1 MSIHSESES
10 NLSEAAGWADA
21 ARETAATERAEAD
34 TLRSYLR
41 QIGRVPLLT
50 SQEERRLCEQI
61 EMARQALAVALLAAP
76 SSRDR
81 TATLSKG
88 VLSGAVN
95 PDDLFQAPDG
105 RPLNQKE
112 ISEAASA
119 LALACQR
126 GADLARIEHAVA
138 NSQTSERSVE
148 LQPCADTLLTALGRT
163 LAEIPV
169 KSTFVESMAA
179 EAGLGADC
187 ACRSRIQLRCET
199 LVELKR
205 RLTEANLRLV
215 VSVAKRYRHTN
226 LSLLDRIQDGNLGL
240 MKAVD
245 MFQYRRG
252 FKFSTY
258 AIWWI
263 RQAVTRA
270 IAVSGRTVRLP
281 VHVVEALN
289 RIEASRRTL
298 LRQLGRDPTIQELAT
313 HARVTAERAA
323 LILRSGAPVL
333 SLDAPVTDRVNV
345 GELTADS
352 NGSAPDAALDE
363 EEALRE
369 ARAALDS
376 LTGRERRVLELRYGI
391 VNAREHTTQE
401 IAERM
406 GCSPARVRQLEKL
419 ALNRLRRRSAWLRP
433 MRVAA

>member
-1 MSIHSESES
+1 MSIHTESVSDVSEEPDWT
-10 NLSEAAGWADA
+10 NA
-21 ARETAATERAEAD
+21 ARETAAPERAEAD

-50 SQEERRLCEQI
+50 PQEERRLCEQL
-61 EMARQALAVALLAAP
+61 EMARQALAVALLLAP

-81 TATLSKG
+81 IATLSKG

-105 RPLNQKE
+105 RPLDKTE
-112 ISEAASA
+112 ISEAAGA

-126 GADLARIEHAVA
+126 GAEFARIDDALA
-138 NSQTSERSVE
+138 DSPTSERY
-148 LQPCADTLLTALGRT
+148 LQLQRGTDNILAALGRT
-163 LAEIPV
+163 LAEIPI
-169 KSTFVESMAA
+169 KSAFVDSMVA
-179 EAGLGADC
+179 EAGLSANG
-187 ACRSRIQLRCET
+187 ACRSRIQLRFEA
-199 LVELKR
+199 VMELKR

-215 VSVAKRYRHTN
+215 VSVAKRYRHAN
-226 LSLLDRIQDGNLGL
+226 LSLLDRIQEGNLGL

-270 IAVSGRTVRLP
+270 IAGSGRTVRLP
-281 VHVVEALN
+281 VHMVETLN
-289 RIEASRRTL
+289 RIEAARRTL

-323 LILRSGAPVL
+323 LILRSGAPVV

-345 GELTADS
+345 GELTADA
-352 NGSAPDAALDE
+352 NASAPDAALLG
-363 EEALRE
+363 EEALRQ
-369 ARAALDS
+369 ARAALDA
-376 LTGRERRVLELRYGI
+376 LTERERRVLELRYGI
-391 VNAREHTTQE
+391 VNAREHTIQE

-419 ALNRLRRRSAWLRP
+419 ALDRLRRRSAWLRP